1 MVFDLFVHIVG
12 PIAEKRYPAV
22 RKAVR
27 WSSAVFLCA
36 LAFYVA
42 YAFLAL

>member
-1 MVFDLFVHIVG
+1 MLLDLFVNIVG

-27 WSSAVFLCA
+27 WSSAVFLGAFA
-36 LAFYVA
+36 LYVA
-42 YAFLAL
+42 YSFFAS